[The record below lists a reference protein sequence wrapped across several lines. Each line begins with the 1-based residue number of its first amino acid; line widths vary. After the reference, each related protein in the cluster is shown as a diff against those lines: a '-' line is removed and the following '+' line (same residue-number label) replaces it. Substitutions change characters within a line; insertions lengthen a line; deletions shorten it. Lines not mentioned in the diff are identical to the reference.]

1 MSFESAVYL
10 ARSLGNK
17 EVAAAFAV
25 IVVISAVAVIA
36 FFPPPSEP
44 DVRIGFLSQDLH
56 QLALK
61 VASENGL
68 FAEANLTVDML
79 VYGNGAEEMRGFQ
92 AGQIDMGYLGA
103 APALTLGI
111 NSQIGVT
118 VLAAANYEGS
128 ALMVKKDLYDA
139 GLISDITDLAGKT
152 IYHPGPSTVQNFL
165 LRLALNQSD
174 MTVDDVFLEH
184 IRPQDMAISLGNDSP
199 AFIAWEPFPARAQ
212 ADGLAEPLILSG
224 DIWPMHPCCV
234 LAASNDFMDSD
245 PVTVQKVVDI
255 HRQATEWIVNNPD
268 LALDIAIDWLG
279 MPEATVETAFSR
291 IIYDYNVNRT
301 GIERYLVFLIE
312 QDIVEMELTEVD
324 GFLDLFIDST
334 YALASCSC

>member
-1 MSFESAVYL
+1 MV
-10 ARSLGNK
+10 RSLENR
-17 EVAAAFAV
+17 ELAAVVAI
-25 IVVISAVAVIA
+25 IVVFSGVAVIA
-36 FFPPPSEP
+36 FWPRPAAP

-61 VASENGL
+61 VAQDNGM
-68 FAEANLTVDML
+68 FEEANLTVETV

-111 NSQIGVT
+111 NSQIQVT
-118 VLAAANYEGS
+118 ILAAANYEGS

-139 GLISDITDLAGKT
+139 GVISDITDLAGKT

-165 LRLALNQSD
+165 LRLALNQSG
-174 MTVDDVFLEH
+174 MTVNDVFLEQS
-184 IRPQDMAISLGNDSP
+184 RPQDMAISLTVDSP

-212 ADGLAEPLILSG
+212 ADGLAEPLVLSG
-224 DIWPMHPCCV
+224 DIWARHPCCV
-234 LAASNDFMDSD
+234 LAASNDFIEGD

-255 HRQATEWIVNNPD
+255 HRQATEWIANNPS
-268 LALDIAIDWLG
+268 LALDIAINWLG
-279 MPEATVETAFSR
+279 MAETTVETAFNR
-291 IIYDYNVNRT
+291 IIYDYNVNKS

-312 QDIVEMELTEVD
+312 QDIVEMDLSEVD
-324 GFLDLFIDST
+324 DFLDMFIDDT
-334 YALASCSC
+334 YALATCSC